1 MRTIRQSESP
11 SAGNAL
17 LVALL
22 VVTLLIAF
30 AAAQFAVVQ
39 KNIQAS
45 SHFLSYSDLHK
56 YAEGGLSMA
65 IHDLGY
71 GVTGTGGKIG
81 TEYWSL
87 ANDVGADGVG
97 GTGDLGEGDG
107 IPTYGEPNI
116 YPVAVGTS
124 LNALIFVYTGS
135 TAYPG
140 VFRVVSTA
148 TSQWGSAI
156 VDTYVRRT
164 IATLPR
170 VASVFVSPDAVLD
183 LKGNSF
189 LIDGNDHNPDGT
201 PGPGPA
207 VAGIATLVGTPPGA
221 NQANFLS
228 QISSKNYDQ
237 ILGAGGMPSLSE
249 TTGVDLNTI
258 FETFQR
264 MASVTLASGTYAN
277 IPDGTTNIGNWA
289 AGDLRVTYANGD
301 LHFSGKGQGAGV
313 LLVDGTL
320 TVTGQFTYYGVMIVR
335 GDIRLSG
342 GGAGVHTYGT
352 VMVGQSITA
361 IDPEESE
368 VIVSG
373 TADLFYSSAV
383 LARLEDMLAARYSVV
398 YYDER

>member
-1 MRTIRQSESP
+1 MRKTRSVAGT

-17 LVALL
+17 LVALM

-56 YAEGGLSMA
+56 YAEGGLSLA
-65 IHDLGY
+65 LHDLGY

-81 TEYWSL
+81 TQYWSI

-97 GTGDLGEGDG
+97 GTGDAGEGDG
-107 IPTYGEPNI
+107 IPTYGEPNV
-116 YPVAVGTS
+116 YPVALGASMDAS
-124 LNALIFVYTGS
+124 LFVYTSGTGYS
-135 TAYPG
+135 G
-140 VFRVVSTA
+140 ILRIVSTA
-148 TSQWGSAI
+148 NGPTGSATI
-156 VDTYVRRT
+156 DTYVRRT

-201 PGPGPA
+201 AGPAPA
-207 VAGIATLVGTPPGA
+207 VAGIATAVGTPPGT

-228 QISSKNYDQ
+228 QISKKNYDQ
-237 ILGAGGMPSLSE
+237 ILGAGGTPSLAE
-249 TTGVDLNTI
+249 TGGVELNAI
-258 FETFQR
+258 FETFKN
-264 MASVTLASGTYAN
+264 MASVTLAPGTYTG
-277 IPDGTTNIGNWA
+277 ISTIGNWA
-289 AGDLRVTYANGD
+289 SNQLRVTYSNGD
-301 LHFSGKGQGAGV
+301 LHFSGTGAGAGV
-313 LLVDGTL
+313 LLIDGTL
-320 TVTGQFTYYGVMIVR
+320 TVTGQFTFYGLLIVR

-361 IDPEESE
+361 IDPDGSE
-368 VIVSG
+368 VTVSG

-383 LARLEDMLAARYSVV
+383 LARLEDMLSASYTVV
-398 YYDER
+398 YYDEK